1 MEIRKLKETEKPAA
15 MHLVWRVF
23 QEFEA
28 PEYKPEGIHAFHD
41 YITDQAAVAAL
52 TVYGAFIGERLVG
65 TLAIREG
72 GTHIS
77 LFFVDPDWHCRG
89 VGKVLFQRFLADS
102 APGTVTV
109 NSSPY
114 AVEIYSRLG
123 FRPVGPERVDDGIRY
138 TPMVYR
144 CTLQDGQT

>member
-23 QEFEA
+23 QELEA

-41 YITDQAAVAAL
+41 YITDQAAVTAL

-77 LFFVDPDWHCRG
+77 LFFVDPAWHCRG